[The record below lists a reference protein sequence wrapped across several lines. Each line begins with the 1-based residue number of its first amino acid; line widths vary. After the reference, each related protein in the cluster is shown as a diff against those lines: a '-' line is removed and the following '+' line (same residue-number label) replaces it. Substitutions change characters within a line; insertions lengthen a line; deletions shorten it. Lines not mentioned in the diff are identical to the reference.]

1 MEEDSLIVQAQDT
14 AEISISTPMNTIAD
28 VVHDP
33 SQLLTADL
41 WKTATNYLINFGVN
55 LLIAAAILVIG
66 FWLAKRLKRTLHIVL
81 EKRDIDPSVRIFL
94 LDFTSWVFKI
104 LVIIT
109 ALAKL
114 GIEMTSFLALL
125 GAAGFAIGMAFSGAL
140 GNFAGG
146 ILLLVLRPYRVGDF
160 VIAKGEMG
168 KVTDIQLFNT
178 VLLTFDNKTIIIPN
192 GEVIKDSIT
201 NFTKQDVRRV
211 DFDFGMTYGDDYAA
225 VKEVILEI
233 CHRNEMI
240 LKEPEPFVGLK
251 GLGDSSV
258 DLTCRVWTATENY
271 WTVFF
276 YLTETIYKE
285 LPERGFAFPFPQMDV
300 HLDKEG

>member
-1 MEEDSLIVQAQDT
+1 MEQDSLAVEVQDTTHAEILEPMNVIADIVQNPAQLMSSD
-14 AEISISTPMNTIAD
+14 IWKSSMD
-28 VVHDP
+28 Y
-33 SQLLTADL
+33 LL
-41 WKTATNYLINFGVN
+41 KFGIN
-55 LLIAAAILVIG
+55 LLVSAGILIIG
-66 FWLAKRLKRTLHIVL
+66 FWLAKRLKRTMRLL
-81 EKRDIDPSVRIFL
+81 FEKRDIDPSVKTFI
-94 LDFTSWVFKI
+94 LDFITWMFKI

-125 GAAGFAIGMAFSGAL
+125 GAAGFAVGMAFSGAL

-146 ILLLVLRPYRVGDF
+146 ILLLVLRPYRVGDV
-160 VIAKGEMG
+160 VIAKGELG

-192 GEVIKDSIT
+192 GEIIKDSIT

-211 DFDFGMTYGDDYAA
+211 DFDFGITYGDSYPE
-225 VKEVILEI
+225 VKQIVLEI
-233 CHRNEMI
+233 CNRNEMI
-240 LKEPEPFVGLK
+240 HKDPEPFVGLK
-251 GLGDSSV
+251 NLGDSSV
-258 DLTCRVWTATENY
+258 DLTCRVWTSTENY
-271 WTVFF
+271 WTVYY

-300 HLDKEG
+300 HLQKEE